1 MAAAV
6 VGGALLSASIQVFI
20 DRMASQD
27 VLEFFR
33 RKKLN
38 DLLLKKLKLKL
49 LSANALLKDAEEKQ
63 IRNPDVREWIAELE
77 EAIYDGDDLV
87 DDINT
92 EALQSQPEGESGS
105 TGNSIKSEVLNFFS
119 STYAAFNNHLELKI
133 EKILDRL
140 EFILRQKDL
149 IGLKEYV
156 PNRPLRRLPS
166 TCLVE
171 ESSVYGR
178 DDDKEKIIKWLL
190 TDDAICNK
198 VSVIAIVGMGGIG
211 KTTLAQL
218 IYNDDE
224 VKKHFEIKAW
234 VCVSYEFDILRIT
247 QTILELV
254 TSQTCHSKDLN
265 QLQVK
270 LKDILTGKKFL
281 FVLDDVWNDN
291 YIYWDT
297 LKASFE
303 SGAYGS
309 KIIVTTRSERT
320 ANIMR
325 TVPNHNLQIMMDE
338 DCWSLFKKHAFDSAG
353 SGVHPDLEVIGRQI
367 VSKCK
372 GLPLAVKSLGG
383 VLRYELDP
391 QEWNNVLK
399 SDIWELSEKESDIL
413 PALWLSYYHLP
424 SHLKRCFSYC
434 SIFPKG
440 YQFEKGHLIL
450 LWMAENLLEPHKR
463 KRAEEVGDEYFNTLL
478 SRSLFQRHENGG
490 FTMHDLVND
499 LAKFVSG
506 DFVLRFDDSYSH
518 AVARKTRHLSYMRR
532 NITHMKNFD
541 SIFENKYLHTILPL
555 GCYSLWN
562 YKPNLFFRL
571 LETMKYLR
579 VLSLCEYS
587 FTKLPNSFGNLK
599 HLRYLDLSSTDV
611 KEIPYTICTLYNLQT
626 LLLKSCT
633 SLTHLPESIG
643 KLKHLR
649 YLDLSHTKI
658 EKLPDSLCNLHD
670 LYTLVLSL
678 CTMLTRLP
686 TNLACLFNLRHLH
699 IERMPLKEMPPQMSK
714 MIYLQTLS
722 DFVVSEHGGCGIAA
736 LKEFQNLHG
745 SLCISR
751 LQYVVDVKDV
761 SVADLKEKKYLDRL
775 CLSWDGDADDSKK
788 EREVLDRLQPHTN
801 LEKLVIRNY
810 GGTGFP
816 NWVGH
821 HSFCKIVEVELSN
834 CRNCYLLP
842 PLGQLPSLK
851 KLDIGGFDM
860 VESIGEEFYYGGG
873 SSFVTKPFKSL
884 KYLSFSKMSMWKE
897 WSVIG
902 GDEEVVFSHLKKL
915 YLSKC
920 PMLNGA
926 RLPYHFP
933 SLTSLRILDCDQL
946 VNSLPR
952 FQSPVFHLLTIS
964 NCPGLRSFPREGLPS
979 ILHTIEI
986 HGCQKLESFR
996 EEGWP
1001 ANLKSL
1007 VISDCQS
1014 LFTCSVQWNLQT
1026 LTSLTSLKII
1036 SINEI
1041 LESFPKVGQLPAT
1054 LTHLELNDLQ
1064 NLISLNGK
1072 AFQFLVSLKELRISF
1087 CSQLRC
1093 IPQEGL
1099 PTSLY
1104 CLDIYECGLLN
1115 QRCQRDIG
1123 EYWPM
1128 IANIPVIQI
1137 H

>member
-1 MAAAV
+1 MAAAL
-6 VGGALLSASIQVFI
+6 VGGALLSVSIQVFI

-27 VLEFFR
+27 VLEFFQ

-77 EAIYDGDDLV
+77 EAIYDGDDLM

-92 EALQSQPEGESGS
+92 EALQC
-105 TGNSIKSEVLNFFS
+105 KSPVFME
-119 STYAAFNNHLELKI
+119 
-133 EKILDRL
+133 
-140 EFILRQKDL
+140 
-149 IGLKEYV
+149 
-156 PNRPLRRLPS
+156 
-166 TCLVE
+166 
-171 ESSVYGR
+171 R
-178 DDDKEKIIKWLL
+178 DKWLL
-190 TDDAICNK
+190 TDDATCNK
-198 VSVIAIVGMGGIG
+198 VSVIPIVGMGGIG

-218 IYNDDE
+218 IYNDDK
-224 VKKHFEIKAW
+224 VKKYFEIKAW
-234 VCVSYEFDILRIT
+234 VCVSYEFDILTIT

-281 FVLDDVWNDN
+281 FVLDDIWNDN

-297 LKASFE
+297 LKTSFE

-320 ANIMR
+320 ANIMQ
-325 TVPNHNLQIMMDE
+325 TVPNHNPQIIMEE
-338 DCWSLFKKHAFDSAG
+338 DCWSLFTKHAFDSAG
-353 SGVHPDLEVIGRQI
+353 SGVHLDLEVIGGQI
-367 VSKCK
+367 VRKCK

-399 SDIWELSEKESDIL
+399 SDIWELSVKESDIL
-413 PALWLSYYHLP
+413 PAPWLSYHLP
-424 SHLKRCFSYC
+424 SHLKRCFAYC

-450 LWMAENLLEPHKR
+450 LWMAENLLERHKR

-478 SRSLFQRHENGG
+478 SKSLCQRHGNGG
-490 FTMHDLVND
+490 FTMHGLVND

-518 AVARKTRHLSYMRR
+518 AVARKTRHLSYMKR
-532 NITHMKNFD
+532 NIPHMKNFD
-541 SIFENKYLHTILPL
+541 SIFENKHLHTILPL
-555 GCYSLWN
+555 GYSLWN
-562 YKPNLFFRL
+562 YRPNLFFRL
-571 LETMKYLR
+571 LETMKYFR

-587 FTKLPNSFGNLK
+587 ITKLPNSFCNLK
-599 HLRYLDLSSTDV
+599 HL
-611 KEIPYTICTLYNLQT
+611 
-626 LLLKSCT
+626 
-633 SLTHLPESIG
+633 SLTHLPEAIG

-649 YLDLSHTKI
+649 HLDLSHTKI

-670 LYTLVLSL
+670 LYTLALSF

-699 IERMPLKEMPPQMSK
+699 IECTPLKEMPPQMSK

-722 DFVVSEHGGCGIAA
+722 DFVVSEHGGCNIAE
-736 LKEFQNLHG
+736 LKEFQNLRG

-751 LQYVVDVKDV
+751 LQNVVDVEDG
-761 SVADLKEKKYLDRL
+761 SMANLKEKKYLDRL
-775 CLSWDGDADDSKK
+775 SLSWDGDADDSKK
-788 EREVLDRLQPHTN
+788 EREVLDRLRPHTN

-810 GGTGFP
+810 GGTEFP

-821 HSFCKIVEVELSN
+821 HSFCGMVEVELSN

-842 PLGQLPSLK
+842 PLGQLTSLK

-860 VESIGEEFYYGGG
+860 VESTGKEFYYDGG

-884 KYLSFSKMSMWKE
+884 KYLSFSRMSMWKE

-915 YLSKC
+915 YLCKC

-933 SLTSLRILDCDQL
+933 SLTSLHILDCDQL

-1007 VISDCQS
+1007 VFSDCES
-1014 LFTCSVQWNLQT
+1014 LFTCSVQWNLQA

-1036 SINEI
+1036 SINEM
-1041 LESFPKVGQLPAT
+1041 LDSFPKVGQLPAT

-1087 CSQLRC
+1087 CSQLQC
-1093 IPQEGL
+1093 IPKEGL

-1115 QRCQRDIG
+1115 QRCQSDIG
-1123 EYWPM
+1123 EDWPK
-1128 IANIPVIQI
+1128 IAHIPVIQI